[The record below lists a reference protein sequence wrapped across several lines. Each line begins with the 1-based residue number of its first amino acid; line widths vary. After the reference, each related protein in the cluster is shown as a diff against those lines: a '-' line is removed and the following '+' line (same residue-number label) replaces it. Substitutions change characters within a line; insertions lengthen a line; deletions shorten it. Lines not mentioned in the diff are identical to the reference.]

1 MKHYL
6 DLVSI
11 SEKVHRKR
19 NRMSTFCIILAVL
32 LVTAIFGMADMFV
45 RSQIMKAEGEGG
57 KWHIAVSDLNEEEIK
72 ELSARPNVQTV
83 SFYDVLNYTGNQAYT
98 LNGTNALVAG
108 SDASF
113 ATQIFPNM
121 IEEGKFPKS
130 DQEVLLSL
138 NAKDLLELD
147 IGDQIEIL
155 TPNGN
160 SYTYR
165 ISGFLEN
172 SANIMSE
179 DSYVVLMS
187 QKNFQRFFEKE
198 VRQEATTNGGNRI
211 YVQFKNIKDIQAE
224 IADIKLQF
232 NLQSEQISENTKLL
246 GLMGQSTSSLMLQVY
261 VAAAVLFVLV
271 LSAAIMMITSS
282 LNSNVAQ
289 RIEFFGLMRCIGA
302 THKQVKRFVRKEA
315 LRWCRFAI
323 PIGVGIGIA
332 ITWILCI
339 VLRGLSPIYFG
350 EMPIFNI
357 SIPSIASGIL
367 IGVLTVLLAA
377 KSPAKR
383 AAKVSP
389 LAAVSGNA
397 NDLQPVKKALN
408 IQLFKIDTALGI
420 HHAKASRKNFILTTI
435 SFAFS
440 IILFL
445 AFSVAISFMNHTLTP
460 LYPWTADI
468 SIMSKDKTCS
478 VNHEYIN
485 ELEQNSC
492 VKAAYGRM
500 FMYDIPTMPND
511 SQKKIDL
518 FSYEKRQFDWS
529 KEYLQAGSIERVQTE
544 INTGLIVYEPQNTIK
559 VGDTVTLYIEGKPQ
573 EIEIVG
579 MLSTSPFNNEAGV
592 GTIICSEDTFHR
604 VTGQNDY
611 TIIDIQLEDHTTD
624 AEVNALHRTYGEGY
638 VFQDERM
645 DNSSTIGVYYC
656 VWLFLYGF
664 LVLIALIT
672 IFNVINSI
680 ALSVSA
686 RTKQY
691 GIFRAIGLSTKEL
704 SKMVSSEAWTY
715 TLSGS
720 IVGTILG
727 LIVHHTL
734 FGILIS
740 YNWGDEWTIPWTELC
755 VIIIILVLSVVFAVR
770 GPIRKLRDMS
780 IVDTIVSQ

>member
-45 RSQIMKAEGEGG
+45 RSQIMKAEAEGG
-57 KWHIAVSDLNEEEIK
+57 IWHITVSNLDEEDIK
-72 ELSARPNVQTV
+72 ELSARPNIQTV
-83 SFYDVLNYTGNQAYT
+83 SFYDVLNYTGDQAYT
-98 LNGTNALVAG
+98 LNGTSTLVAG
-108 SDASF
+108 SDESF
-113 ATQIFPNM
+113 VTQIFPNM
-121 IEEGKFPKS
+121 IKEGKFPES
-130 DQEVLLSL
+130 DREALLSL
-138 NAKDLLELD
+138 NAKELLELD

-160 SYTYR
+160 SWRYS

-179 DSYVVLMS
+179 DSYVVLLP
-187 QKNFQRFFEKE
+187 QKSFQIFCEKE
-198 VRQEATTNGGNRI
+198 GRQETKTNDENRV
-211 YVQFKNIKDIQAE
+211 YVQFNNIMDIQDE

-232 NLQSEQISENTKLL
+232 NLQDDQISENTKLL

-261 VAAAVLFVLV
+261 VAAVVLFVLV
-271 LSAAIMMITSS
+271 LGAAIMMITSS

-302 THKQVKRFVRKEA
+302 TPKQVKRFVRKEA

-323 PIGVGIGIA
+323 PIGIGIGIA

-339 VLRGLSPIYFG
+339 VLQWLSPIYFG
-350 EMPIFNI
+350 EMPTFNI
-357 SIPSIASGIL
+357 SIPSIISGIL
-367 IGVLTVLLAA
+367 IGLLTVLLAA

-397 NDLQPVKKALN
+397 NDLQPVKKVLN
-408 IQLFKIDTALGI
+408 IRLFRIDTMLGI

-468 SIMSKDKTCS
+468 SIVSSDKTCS
-478 VNHEYIN
+478 VKHEYLS

-492 VKAAYGRM
+492 VDAAYGRM
-500 FMYDIPTMPND
+500 FMYDIPTMSSD
-511 SQKKIDL
+511 SQEKIDL
-518 FSYEKRQFDWS
+518 VSYEKRQFDWS
-529 KEYLQAGSIERVQTE
+529 KEYLQEGSIERVQTE
-544 INTGLIVYEPQNTIK
+544 ENTGLIVYEPNNTIK
-559 VGDTVTLYIEGKPQ
+559 VGETVTLYIEGKPQ
-573 EIEIVG
+573 KIEIVG

-592 GTIICSEDTFHR
+592 GTIICSEDTFRR

-611 TIIDIQLEDHTTD
+611 TIIDIQLEDHATD
-624 AEVNALHRTYGEGY
+624 AEVNEIHRSYGEGY
-638 VFQDERM
+638 IFQDERM

-691 GIFRAIGLSTKEL
+691 GIFRAIGLSTKQL
-704 SKMVSSEAWTY
+704 SKMIIAEAWTY

-727 LIVHHTL
+727 LVVHNIL

-740 YNWGDEWTIPWTELC
+740 YNWGDSWTIPWTELC
-755 VIIIILVLSVVFAVR
+755 IIIIIMVVSVAFAVR
-770 GPIRKLRDMS
+770 GPIRKIRDMS